1 MGDKMMVR
9 DYFYV
14 TSAMILLIS
23 IAYFSIQTEVVEKV
37 STVIKYEEPIIIKD
51 TIKVVETK
59 LDTIFEFKSYRDDI
73 AMNGQSIIMNKR
85 YLFNLAEDY
94 VLGNKIRDIMSK
106 GESEFFLVNK
116 NEIHHM
122 FPQYVEDY
130 DPDEYGEIDKYDTG
144 LCPCVMCFEE
154 IDIEQNEPHF
164 PGI

>member
-85 YLFNLAEDY
+85 YLFNLAEDSII
-94 VLGNKIRDIMSK
+94 GNQIRDIMPFGEVFNFWREELGQCGIFDYK
-106 GESEFFLVNK
+106 GQTYITLYKE
-116 NEIHHM
+116 
-122 FPQYVEDY
+122 ED
-130 DPDEYGEIDKYDTG
+130 INICQK
-144 LCPCVMCFEE
+144 
-154 IDIEQNEPHF
+154 
-164 PGI
+164 

>member
-1 MGDKMMVR
+1 MMVR

-85 YLFNLAEDY
+85 YLFNLAEDN
-94 VLGNKIRDIMSK
+94 VLGNQIRDIMPFGEVFNYWRDELGQCGIFDYK
-106 GESEFFLVNK
+106 GQTYITLYKE
-116 NEIHHM
+116 
-122 FPQYVEDY
+122 ED
-130 DPDEYGEIDKYDTG
+130 INICQK
-144 LCPCVMCFEE
+144 
-154 IDIEQNEPHF
+154 
-164 PGI
+164 

>member
-85 YLFNLAEDY
+85 YLFNLAEDN
-94 VLGNKIRDIMSK
+94 VLGNQIRDIMPFGEVFNYWREELGQCGIFDYK
-106 GESEFFLVNK
+106 GQTYITLYKE
-116 NEIHHM
+116 
-122 FPQYVEDY
+122 ED
-130 DPDEYGEIDKYDTG
+130 INICQK
-144 LCPCVMCFEE
+144 
-154 IDIEQNEPHF
+154 
-164 PGI
+164 